1 MVRGVVLLA
10 FCAFA
15 AAAQPTFHE
24 DVEPIM
30 QAKCDQCHRPNDIA
44 PFSFLTYN
52 DASTYAIDIA
62 TQVGNHAMPPWKPVA
77 GYGSFRNSYALTDD
91 ERHTILAWVAGG
103 AQEGDPANAPPPLPV
118 NDTPW
123 QLGQPDMILNL
134 PQYTPSA
141 MVPDTYRC
149 FSVPANLAS
158 DVYLNAAQALAG
170 APQEVHHILI
180 FMDETGESLQYEG
193 QDGSP
198 GYDCFGSV
206 GLQSLS
212 AGSYL
217 GSWVPGARVQPLD
230 PGLGFLVKA
239 GSRVVVQVHYHPSGR
254 ASADQTS
261 LGFYLAPQG
270 SVRHRVLAIP
280 VVNTDFTI
288 PANNPSYPV
297 TASFTVPNG
306 ISGKLVQVGPHMHL
320 LGRQIAIDLLHTD
333 QTSTHLI
340 YIDKWDFNWQGMYTF
355 TDQIPF
361 TSGDTIQVS
370 SVFDNS
376 ADNPNNPN
384 NPIVPVSWGEG
395 TTDEMVVGYV
405 GVILDQEW
413 LAEAFLRS
421 ANEARKLG
429 KPHTPRVGKGKLR

>member
-1 MVRGVVLLA
+1 MLRVVVLSLA
-10 FCAFA
+10 FAFA
-15 AAAQPTFHE
+15 LAAQPTFHE

-30 QAKCDQCHRPNDIA
+30 QAKCQQCHRPNDIA
-44 PFSFLTYN
+44 PFSLLTYD

-62 TQVGNHAMPPWKPVA
+62 TQVRNGVMPPWKPVA

-91 ERHTILAWVAGG
+91 ERQTILDWVTAG
-103 AQEGDPANAPPPLPV
+103 APEGDPANAPPPLPV
-118 NDTPW
+118 NNSPW
-123 QLGQPDMILNL
+123 QLGQPDIILNL
-134 PQYTPSA
+134 PQYTPPA
-141 MVPDTYRC
+141 TQTDTYRC
-149 FSVPANLAS
+149 FSVPAGMANN
-158 DVYLNAAQALAG
+158 VYLNAAQALPG

-193 QDGSP
+193 QDGQP

-217 GSWVPGARVQPLD
+217 GSWVPGARVQALD
-230 PGLGFLVKA
+230 PGLGFLLKA
-239 GSRVVVQVHYHPSGR
+239 GSRVVAQVHYHPSGR

-261 LGFYLAPQG
+261 LGFYLAPAG
-270 SVRHRVLAIP
+270 SVQHRVLAIP

-288 PANNPSYPV
+288 PANASAYPV
-297 TASFTVPNG
+297 TASFTIPAPITGNL
-306 ISGKLVQVGPHMHL
+306 IQVGPHMHL
-320 LGRQIAIDLLHTD
+320 LGRTIAINLVHAD
-333 QTSTHLI
+333 QSSTPLI
-340 YIDKWDFNWQGMYTF
+340 YIDNWDFNWQGMYTF
-355 TDQIPF
+355 TNQIPF
-361 TSGDTIQVS
+361 TSGDTVVVS

-384 NPIVPVSWGEG
+384 NPIVPVSWGED

-413 LAEAFLRS
+413 LADAFLRS
-421 ANEARKLG
+421 AK
-429 KPHTPRVGKGKLR
+429 HTVKGHSHRPVRAN

>member
-1 MVRGVVLLA
+1 
-10 FCAFA
+10 
-15 AAAQPTFHE
+15 
-24 DVEPIM
+24 
-30 QAKCDQCHRPNDIA
+30 
-44 PFSFLTYN
+44 
-52 DASTYAIDIA
+52 
-62 TQVGNHAMPPWKPVA
+62 
-77 GYGSFRNSYALTDD
+77 
-91 ERHTILAWVAGG
+91 
-103 AQEGDPANAPPPLPV
+103 
-118 NDTPW
+118 
-123 QLGQPDMILNL
+123 
-134 PQYTPSA
+134 